1 MVSAASVT
9 MPASL
14 PVAGLPGLEPEW
26 SRLVDI
32 VDASGE
38 PRRFHVLDSGVAD
51 GQVGTLLC
59 VHGNPTWSYLWRR
72 LVAEPPKGWRV
83 VAVDQLGMGWSDR
96 IGAVRRLADRIDDL
110 DRVGRALAVDGP
122 VVTVAHDWGG
132 PVSLGWAL
140 AHQAQLV
147 GVVLTNTAVHQ
158 PAGSPAP
165 TLIRM
170 ARTPVV
176 LTTVCRTTSTFVR
189 GTTGLSW
196 PRLPREVRDAFAAP
210 YSTPAR
216 RQAVADFVADIPLED
231 DHPSMPT
238 LQALAAGVSTLQ
250 VPVLLAWG
258 PNDPVFSD
266 LYLRDL
272 LDRMPHA
279 DVHRYLGAS
288 HLVTEDAPAALDDI
302 RRWVEGLDLGRVEEA
317 APSAPT
323 KASAPGSG
331 RRTMGAAL
339 AERAADPLSQNAPAV
354 VELGGSWRTVTW
366 GQLDRVV
373 RDLAAGL
380 DDAGVRRGDR
390 VALLVPP
397 GADLAAAVYAC
408 WRIGAVIVVADAGLG
423 VRGLARALR
432 GAWPQHVIAIDRG
445 LVAARALRVGGR
457 RIAAGPMTARRARLL
472 GAEVTL
478 AELAD
483 RGRGRA
489 LPEPPGPEDEAAVIF
504 TSGATGPAKGVV
516 YRHRQ
521 VEANRDVLVRL
532 YRITPQDRLV
542 AAFAPFALYG
552 PAMGIASAVPD
563 MDVTRPATL
572 DARHLADAVAAVDAT
587 LVWASP
593 ASLRNVAAT
602 GATLGSQH
610 RDALARVR
618 LVMSAGAPVSR
629 PVLHA
634 VLRLAPNAE
643 AHTPY
648 GMTEVLPVTDIE
660 LVERDAVGEGE
671 GICVGRPVEGVELAV
686 SALDALGRAD
696 EPATQAAEV
705 MGEILVS
712 APWAKDRYDR
722 LWATESSSSREK
734 GWHRT
739 GDVGHL
745 DEVGRLWVEGRLAHV
760 VTTADG
766 AVTPVGVELRVE
778 GAHGVEAA
786 ACVGIGPPG
795 TQVVVLVVVP
805 SRSLGRRGPL
815 ADAELAARV
824 RSVAGVDVAAVLVRA
839 SLPVDVRHNS
849 KVDRAALA
857 RWAGDL
863 LA

>member
-1 MVSAASVT
+1 MSAASVT
-9 MPASL
+9 VPASL

-32 VDASGE
+32 IDASGE
-38 PRRFHVLDSGVAD
+38 PRRFHVMDSGAAD

-96 IGAVRRLADRIDDL
+96 IGEVRRLADRIDDL

-140 AHQAQLV
+140 AHQDQLA

-165 TLIRM
+165 TLIRL
-170 ARTPVV
+170 ARSPGV
-176 LTTVCRTTSTFVR
+176 LATVCRTTPTFVR
-189 GTTGLSW
+189 GTTGLSR
-196 PRLPREVRDAFAAP
+196 PRPPREVRDAFAAP

-238 LQALAAGVSTLQ
+238 LQALAADVSTLQ

-272 LDRMPHA
+272 LERMPHA

-288 HLVTEDAPAALDDI
+288 HLVTEDAPAALEDI
-302 RRWVEGLDLGRVEEA
+302 RRWVEGLDLGREEEA
-317 APSAPT
+317 VPSVPT
-323 KASAPGSG
+323 KASASGPG

-339 AERAADPLSQNAPAV
+339 TERAADPVSASEPAV
-354 VELGGSWRTVTW
+354 VELGDSGNVVTW

-380 DDAGVRRGDR
+380 ADAGVRRGDR

-445 LVAARALRVGGR
+445 LVVARALRVGGR
-457 RIAAGPMTARRARLL
+457 RFAAGPMTARRARLL

-483 RGRGRA
+483 RGRGRV

-521 VEANRDVLVRL
+521 VEANRDILVRL
-532 YRITPQDRLV
+532 YAITPQDRLV

-602 GATLGSQH
+602 GDAVDARQ

-629 PVLHA
+629 SVLHA

-671 GICVGRPVEGVELAV
+671 GICVGRPVEGVGLSV
-686 SALDALGRAD
+686 SALDALGRAE
-696 EPATQAAEV
+696 EPPTQAAEV

-722 LWATESSSSREK
+722 LWATESASSRGD
-734 GWHRT
+734 GWHRS

-745 DEVGRLWVEGRLAHV
+745 DDAGRLWVEGRLAHV

-778 GAHGVEAA
+778 GADGVESA
-786 ACVGIGPPG
+786 ACVGIGPAG
-795 TQVVVLVVVP
+795 TQVVVVVVVP
-805 SRSLGRRGPL
+805 SEGPGRRGPL